1 LPDYVPLESY
11 VELNACDE
19 AEAAGWFVEKVS
31 WVRKRNAVDRLF
43 IKAGRHVWI
52 EFKRS
57 GKKPRIGQLR
67 DHERLRRAGAEVH
80 WVDNLTDARRI
91 LGLPTPPGGPF

>member
-1 LPDYVPLESY
+1 MTDNLLESY

-19 AEAAGWFVEKVS
+19 AQATGWFVEKVA
-31 WVRKRNAVDRLF
+31 WVGKRNAVDRVF

-52 EFKRS
+52 EFKRP
-57 GKKPRIGQLR
+57 KAKPRIGQLR

-80 WVDNLTDARRI
+80 WCDNLTDARRI